1 MQKDNRMSKRPTN
14 IVLTA
19 VIGTLLPLTAGAD
32 SLVSSMGIYTYP
44 AAGQTAQQ
52 QSEDDYA
59 CFDWAKQQTG
69 YDPMNPPEVVAQASD
84 QGRSGSRL
92 RGAARGAAAGAV
104 VSEITDNDTSDA
116 MAAGAALGVMRGGR
130 QERMSRQEQAAQ
142 AEVAAGQQ
150 EDANANQF
158 KGAYAACIEGRGYS
172 VKY

>member
-1 MQKDNRMSKRPTN
+1 MGKRTTD
-14 IVLTA
+14 IAVLAFTGMM
-19 VIGTLLPLTAGAD
+19 VPLTAAAD

-44 AAGQTAQQ
+44 AKGQTAQQ

-69 YDPMNPPEVVAQASD
+69 YDPMNPPQVTAQAPD
-84 QGRSGSRL
+84 QGPSGTRL

-116 MAAGAALGVMRGGR
+116 MAGGAALGAMRGGR
-130 QERMSRQEQAAQ
+130 QDRLNRREQAEQ

-150 EDANANQF
+150 EDAYATQF